1 MLSLITITSNINKI
15 MYHTINIPDTIS
27 EKILIAEALDKTLC
41 YVTVD
46 SVFLNPSN
54 MNDNPLQILNI
65 VLSQGSLQIHF
76 IIKDLILK
84 FFTVIP
90 NVTCKL
96 YDYTFTEKAL
106 KDGNLY
112 LLLLVKGIP
121 PIYMQKDSALQQYSN
136 PVILMKLTQK
146 AEKRYNRFINNALAL
161 SDGIL
166 YYLENREFQ
175 HAAALIFQY
184 LQVLFQVCN
193 EIFTG
198 KQHLEGSLIEWQA
211 SINSYRPGFVKLFE
225 PNNKKDSI
233 LASKLLKSYSDTCFN
248 SEIRFIFPALN
259 DFYIKTEQFYM
270 DVFDMVRSHFVIES

>member
-1 MLSLITITSNINKI
+1 
-15 MYHTINIPDTIS
+15 MYHTIIIPDTIN
-27 EKILIAEALDKTLC
+27 ENKLIAEALDKTLC
-41 YVTVD
+41 YVAID
-46 SVFLNPSN
+46 SVFLNSN
-54 MNDNPLQILNI
+54 TNENHMQILTI
-65 VLSQGSLQIHF
+65 VLAKDSLQIHF
-76 IIKDLILK
+76 IIEGIILK

-96 YDYTFTEKAL
+96 YDYTSTEEAL

-112 LLLLVKGIP
+112 LLMLVKGIP
-121 PIYMQKDSALQQYSN
+121 PIYMQKDSGLQQYSN
-136 PVILMKLTQK
+136 PVILKKLTQK

-166 YYLENREFQ
+166 YYLENKEFQ
-175 HAAALIFQY
+175 HAAALLFQY
-184 LQVLFQVCN
+184 LHLLFRVCS

-198 KQHLEGSLIEWQA
+198 RQHSEVSIIEWQA
-211 SINSYRPGFVKLFE
+211 CINSYRPGFVKLFE

-233 LASKLLKSYSDTCFN
+233 LASKLLKSYKDTCFN
-248 SEIRFIFPALN
+248 SEIRFTFPALN